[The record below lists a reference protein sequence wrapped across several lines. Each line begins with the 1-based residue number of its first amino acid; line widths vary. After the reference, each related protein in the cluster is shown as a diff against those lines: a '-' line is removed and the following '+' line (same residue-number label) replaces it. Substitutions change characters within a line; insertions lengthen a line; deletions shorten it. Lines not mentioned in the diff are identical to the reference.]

1 MGRDSQSDQA
11 ERERESRLGSK
22 NDRTEADLGDHV
34 IQWLPNAS
42 PLDHVPAAGPLKI
55 PLYTASDREF
65 TTLAPPLDR
74 LIRAQSAS
82 WGLGLSAPDSAFLIK
97 LTSYESPCAKEG
109 NTQASRWDWAR
120 AIATVAWAH

>member
-11 ERERESRLGSK
+11 ERERESWLGSK
-22 NDRTEADLGDHV
+22 NDGTEADLGDHV

-42 PLDHVPAAGPLKI
+42 PLNCVPAAGRLKI
-55 PLYTASDREF
+55 PLYTISDREF
-65 TTLAPPLDR
+65 TTLAPLDR
-74 LIRAQSAS
+74 LIRAESAS
-82 WGLGLSAPDSAFLIK
+82 WGLGLSAPDSAFSIK

-120 AIATVAWAH
+120 AVATVA